1 MSPVTPNPR
10 TWTLRCK
17 NGRSTILIEVDPLQK
32 MQGVRAELLH
42 AIQETNPSGRFNG
55 QDIPKNP
62 DLIKFGRAID
72 RNNISLGFVSIDSET
87 AESGAET
94 SGKGKGKGKSAVG
107 TPASVSKGKASL
119 GAIADCP
126 QGAGFKDRDVV
137 AFKFVADHTAPE
149 AGDAVVDIVEQWD
162 VDVPT
167 IEEMYGE
174 DEVQEEGIDMEEG

>member
-1 MSPVTPNPR
+1 MSAVTPNPR

-32 MQGVRAELLH
+32 MEGVRSELLH
-42 AIQETNPSGRFNG
+42 AIQETNPSGKFNG
-55 QDIPKNP
+55 QEIPKNP
-62 DLIKFGRAID
+62 DHIKFGRAID
-72 RNNISLGFVSIDSET
+72 RNKLSLGFVSIDSET
-87 AESGAET
+87 AEEGAEM
-94 SGKGKGKGKSAVG
+94 SGKGKGKSAVG

-137 AFKFVADHTAPE
+137 AFKFVTDRTAPE
-149 AGDAVVDIVEQWD
+149 VLDASEDILEQWD
-162 VDVPT
+162 VDIPT

-174 DEVQEEGIDMEEG
+174 DEAQEEGIDMEEG